1 MAKTPDSLDSEEV
14 IQGSPSARSA
24 TDTAQSVLIIA
35 CGALAPEILLL
46 RKKNNWQH
54 LALRCLPAI
63 LHNYPKRIPDE
74 VRRVLSEEQP
84 RGWGS
89 IFVGY
94 ADCGTGGLLQ
104 PVLKEFG
111 VESLPG
117 THCYGFFRGTELF
130 DQEHEDNP
138 FCFYLTDFLVRH
150 FHSLMWRGL
159 GLDKHPELL
168 DTYFSN
174 YQKLVYLSQLDIPSL
189 RQQAQEIAKQLGLAY
204 EERHTGL
211 TPFAEA
217 LNPAFGDK
225 HESQIKS

>member
-1 MAKTPDSLDSEEV
+1 MIQVPDSPDSEAV
-14 IQGSPSARSA
+14 IQDSPSAQSA
-24 TDTAQSVLIIA
+24 TDPAQSVLVIA
-35 CGALAPEILLL
+35 CGAIAPEILLL
-46 RKKNNWQH
+46 RKNNNWQH

-74 VRRVLSEEQP
+74 VRRVLAEEQP
-84 RGWGS
+84 RGWAA
-89 IFVGY
+89 IFIGY
-94 ADCGTGGLLQ
+94 ADCGTGGLLE

-117 THCYGFFRGTELF
+117 AHCYGFFRGTELF
-130 DQEHEDNP
+130 DQEHDDNP

-168 DTYFSN
+168 DTYFAN
-174 YQKLVYLSQLDIPSL
+174 YQKLVYLSQLDDPQL

-211 TPFAEA
+211 TPFEEV
-217 LNPAFGDK
+217 LKPAIVK
-225 HESQIKS
+225 LH